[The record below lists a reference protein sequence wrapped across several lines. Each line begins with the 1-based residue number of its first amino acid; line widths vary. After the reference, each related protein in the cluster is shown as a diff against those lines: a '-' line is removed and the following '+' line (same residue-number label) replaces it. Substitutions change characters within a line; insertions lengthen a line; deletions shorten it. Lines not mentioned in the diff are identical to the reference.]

1 MARFDIYVDIDGA
14 IKIDQLKGKVD
25 QLNQQNT
32 RVAKTSQTA
41 SRAMIAMGT
50 AAAGALSIGKVV
62 QYADAW
68 TGVESRLKL
77 VTKNTQELEKTQTA
91 LFNVA
96 EKSRSSFTD
105 TATLYTR
112 MANATKSMNVS
123 QDELLRTTETIN
135 KALVISGAS
144 TAESSSA
151 ILQLS
156 QAMASGVLR
165 GEEFNSISENG
176 SEILNILGQS
186 LGKTTGELRKMAS
199 EGEITTKVL
208 IDGLAKGAETVD
220 EKFKSMNLTV
230 SQALQS
236 FDNNMGKIID
246 RAANGTGVMGN
257 FAKSIQWFGEAIN
270 IADEY
275 YFGLSYEDQLYKS
288 LIETQDDYY
297 HIQKRNAGLIKEEII
312 PLSIAT
318 AARIEEVS
326 EFLGVHKDTLEGLT
340 DQEIDFAE
348 ASKVANDALTKYEQA
363 AQAAYDADMALYETN
378 IQLTNQILKE
388 NDALEDNTQEKLTN
402 SQATE
407 QLAESTTKL
416 AQATS
421 FLHDAEGNLRDD
433 VFRSSSGGVPLS
445 NDGYSTTSINL
456 NPLAGFAQKEL
467 DYKASITSASYS
479 TQSFTSTIDDF
490 EYSTFDAIDT
500 LEDFVFEFENSFIRS
515 LENNISLLSSL
526 SSVTVSNS
534 LSYSSAL
541 KLATTARAELIANP
555 LSVSA
560 GQNFTDAYNTFTS
573 AASNYTS
580 DTSMFQ
586 SAEQQAFA
594 KASVGVQ
601 TRQFESTARSSVDVL
616 ESMNTFLG
624 AIEGAMADGYLS
636 DEEKSKLTT
645 IAADVNTNNDKL
657 LGSETK
663 LYTGGDIKAEVNTI
677 SGFAENKT
685 FTSTNG
691 LKVDNAIADVSGL
704 MKNDT
709 FSDKGIT
716 NAELTDQKLYTGGD
730 IKAEVNTVDVS
741 GLYTG
746 GDIGVTETTPLNISG
761 LATDEN
767 VSAQTYYDNT
777 DLMKNATFTDNA
789 LTSTQ
794 LSGEALYKGTDINAN
809 VNTVDTSGLSTD
821 ANISS
826 QTYYDNEGLETS
838 EHSQAMQ
845 ENQNLWNKYITD
857 MDTYNRENLEKT
869 VKDQTYYDNTDL
881 AKNAALIGTNS
892 ISDVLSAFSASD
904 GGINIAG
911 LASGV
916 DALNVATG
924 LDTNTGSIKTAT
936 EATAVNTAVSGGLL
950 SGVSQS
956 ITSTLTPGPKG
967 ASYPQ
972 GFTTRTTDTYSYLI
986 EPEVGSNVLES
997 VTTIR
1002 VPIYTN
1008 TGYLSGKYSE
1018 STEYEYYADGGF
1030 TGRSLARA
1038 DITGERPAGIVHEGE
1053 WVAPRSMVQNNPQ
1066 LFSGLESM
1074 RQGAGSNSQ
1083 ESSGYMFVL
1092 ANEMKKLT
1100 SLMRQVTNG
1109 GDAMRTELVR

>member
-1 MARFDIYVDIDGA
+1 MAKFDIYVDVNGA
-14 IKIDQLKGKVD
+14 IKIDQLNSKVD
-25 QLNQQNT
+25 KLNQQNN

-77 VTKNTQELEKTQTA
+77 VTNSTQELEKTQTA

-112 MANATKSMNVS
+112 MANATKSMNIS
-123 QDELLRTTETIN
+123 QEEMLRTTETIN

-236 FDNNMGKIID
+236 FDNNIGKIID
-246 RAANGTGVMGN
+246 RAANGTGVMSN

-297 HIQKRNAGLIKEEII
+297 HIQKRNAGLIKDEII
-312 PLSIAT
+312 PLSKAT
-318 AARIEEVS
+318 AARIDEVS

-348 ASKVANDALTKYEQA
+348 ASKIANDALTKYEQA
-363 AQAAYDADMALYETN
+363 AQAAEDADMALYETN
-378 IQLTNQILKE
+378 MQLTNQILKE

-445 NDGYSTTSINL
+445 NDGYFTASSTS
-456 NPLAGFAQKEL
+456 PLSGFAQKEI
-467 DYKASITSASYS
+467 DYKSSIASASYS

-490 EYSTFDAIDT
+490 EYSTFEATDT

-541 KLATTARAELIANP
+541 KLATDARDELIANP

-560 GQNFTDAYNTFTS
+560 GQKFTDAYNTFAS
-573 AASNYTS
+573 AASTYTS

-616 ESMNTFLG
+616 ESMNTLLG

-645 IAADVNTNNDKL
+645 IASDVNTNNDKL
-657 LGSETK
+657 LGTDTK

-691 LKVDNAIADVSGL
+691 LKVDNTIADVSGL

-716 NAELTDQKLYTGGD
+716 NAELTDQKLYTG
-730 IKAEVNTVDVS
+730 T
-741 GLYTG
+741 
-746 GDIGVTETTPLNISG
+746 DIGVTEKSPISG
-761 LATDEN
+761 FMLDDTFSDKGMTNAEMTEQKIAKDLTLKPEGGFAVDTD
-767 VSAQTYYDNT
+767 VSA
-777 DLMKNATFTDNA
+777 LAK
-789 LTSTQ
+789 
-794 LSGEALYKGTDINAN
+794 
-809 VNTVDTSGLSTD
+809 DTSLDKDS
-821 ANISS
+821 NIHKYLGWSY
-826 QTYYDNEGLETS
+826 TYDKSVKEGLIDGNGMGS
-838 EHSQAMQ
+838 S
-845 ENQNLWNKYITD
+845 L
-857 MDTYNRENLEKT
+857 
-869 VKDQTYYDNTDL
+869 L
-881 AKNAALIGTNS
+881 AKDTSLIGTNS

-916 DALNVATG
+916 AALEVATQKEG
-924 LDTNTGSIKTAT
+924 AIATNTL
-936 EATAVNTAVSGGLL
+936 NTANNTNTAQLSKSSLEQNRPYAVYGTLGGAYGAGTEVR
-950 SGVSQS
+950 SFTYEGTPAAGTVKSEITTYGVSETVTN
-956 ITSTLTPGPKG
+956 IYGTLYRDP
-967 ASYPQ
+967 Y
-972 GFTTRTTDTYSYLI
+972 
-986 EPEVGSNVLES
+986 VES
-997 VTTIR
+997 V
-1002 VPIYTN
+1002 
-1008 TGYLSGKYSE
+1008 
-1018 STEYEYYADGGF
+1018 EYEYYAQGGF

-1083 ESSGYMFVL
+1083 ESGGYMFIL